1 MPAQLMSKPSI
12 RRPLPSILAKTAVV
26 AAPLAA
32 AALFA
37 PAQATTLQRTFTG
50 FSGAF
55 APNQW
60 TKNVVNDGTG
70 TLTST
75 TMTIK
80 ATDANPNGGG
90 AQYTFTP
97 SSRLDSFADPAWPA
111 PVGNQYYEFVSGTA
125 SFSWNWVWPTGQANG
140 NTYPLQT
147 FVGSNTPETLWTFNG
162 STIGELSDYSKYT
175 TSGTASF
182 NVSTPDGFGFRM
194 FGNTGGNFQADA
206 TATITNFQFVANYR
220 LVPGPLPAAA
230 AVAGFA
236 WSRRLRR
243 RLQAAGAQA

>member
-1 MPAQLMSKPSI
+1 MPAQLMIQPSL
-12 RRPLPSILAKTAVV
+12 RRPLPSFLSKAAVV
-26 AAPLAA
+26 AAPLVA

-37 PAQATTLQRTFTG
+37 PAQANTLTRTFTG
-50 FSGAF
+50 FSDAF

-60 TKNVVNDGTG
+60 TKTIVNDGTG

-80 ATDANPNGGG
+80 ATDTNPNGGG

-97 SSRLDSFADPAWPA
+97 SSKLDDFVDPAWAA
-111 PVGNQYYEFVSGTA
+111 PVGNQYYKFVDGTA
-125 SFSWNWVWPTGQANG
+125 TFSWSWVWPTGQANG

-147 FVGSNTPETLWTFNG
+147 FVGSDVPDTLWTFSG
-162 STIGELSDYSKYT
+162 TTLADLSNYSAYT
-175 TSGTASF
+175 TSGTGTF

-194 FGNTGGNFQADA
+194 LGNTGGNIQADA
-206 TATITNFQFVANYR
+206 TAAITNFQFVANYR

-230 AVAGFA
+230 AAAGFA

-243 RLQAAGAQA
+243 RIRAAGVQA